1 MKLYNFN
8 KKELI
13 NIYEKMITSRLLD
26 DKMLI
31 MLKQGKSWFH
41 IGASGHEASQ
51 LAASIC
57 FNSDLD
63 YAYPYYRD
71 QAFCL
76 GWGATAQDLLM
87 CFLHKE
93 DDPNSGGRQMPQHY
107 GNKALNIVSQSS
119 CTGTQYLQAVGT
131 AFGLKRN
138 GDNGVC
144 YVSSGEG
151 TTSEGD
157 FHEALNWASKDKAP
171 VIFHIQDNG
180 YAISVPIKE
189 QTSGESVYNICSGY
203 ENLSRFDVDG
213 TNFFESHLAFKK
225 AIERARKGLGPSVIV
240 SKVVRLLPHSS
251 SDDQRKY
258 RSEKELEKDRK
269 SDPLLIFKKNKV
281 TYFKGTGSFK
291 SKNDIVIKDNDNKE
305 TIIQTEN
312 TSF

>member
-1 MKLYNFN
+1 MKLHNFN
-8 KKELI
+8 KKELVA
-13 NIYEKMITSRLLD
+13 IYEKMVTSRFLD

-41 IGASGHEASQ
+41 IGAAGHEAAQ

-57 FNSDLD
+57 FNSDTD

-76 GWGATAQDLLM
+76 GWGSTARELLM
-87 CFLHKE
+87 CFLHKH
-93 DDPNSGGRQMPQHY
+93 DDPNSAGRQMPQHY
-107 GNKALNIVSQSS
+107 GNKPLNIVSQSS
-119 CTGTQYLQAVGT
+119 CTGTQFLQAVGT
-131 AFGLKRN
+131 AFALQRDKT
-138 GDNGVC
+138 NGVC

-180 YAISVPIKE
+180 YAISVPVDE
-189 QTSGESVYNICSGY
+189 QTSGASIYNICAGY
-203 ENLSRFDVDG
+203 ENLSRFHVDG

-251 SDDQRKY
+251 SDDQRK
-258 RSEKELEKDRK
+258 
-269 SDPLLIFKKNKV
+269 
-281 TYFKGTGSFK
+281 
-291 SKNDIVIKDNDNKE
+291 
-305 TIIQTEN
+305 
-312 TSF
+312 